1 MADSFASFISLH
13 PKTLVSTVLNRFM
26 TDDSFFFCLK
36 TSFWDDTVLKHPIR
50 PMLILILSPG
60 VTLENKFWIK
70 VIVWSNAFKKR
81 NVKRKNA
88 GLVKMS
94 FGKNE
99 S

>member
-1 MADSFASFISLH
+1 
-13 PKTLVSTVLNRFM
+13 
-26 TDDSFFFCLK
+26 
-36 TSFWDDTVLKHPIR
+36 
-50 PMLILILSPG
+50 MLILILSPG